1 MSNINDHFFEGY
13 YKDIWKAIIP
23 DALTKLETEFIMAY
37 FQLQSNAKV
46 LDVMCGYGRHSLALG
61 RNGIA
66 VTAVDNL
73 PGYIEEIKEKA
84 SAENLPVQAELTGI
98 LDWEA
103 QTGYDL
109 AICMGNSLNFF
120 NAKDTLTILTKI
132 NKALKPNGQVLV
144 NSWSLAEIVFKE
156 FTSRNWSQA
165 GEKKF
170 LTESRLAFS
179 PTRMET
185 ECTMISENGET
196 EKKSGVD
203 YIFSFN
209 EMETL
214 LQQSGF
220 QLREAF
226 SIPGKKKFAFGDQRI
241 YMIAQKQ

>member
-13 YKDIWKAIIP
+13 YKEIWKSIIP
-23 DALTKLETEFIMAY
+23 EELTKMETEFLMGY
-37 FQLQSNAKV
+37 FKLQANANV
-46 LDVMCGYGRHSLALG
+46 LDAMCGYGRHALALG
-61 RNGIA
+61 RKGIA

-73 PGYIEEIKEKA
+73 PGYIDEIKEKA
-84 SAENLPVQAELTGI
+84 TAENLPVQPVLAGI
-98 LDWEA
+98 LDWNEQA
-103 QTGYDL
+103 GYDL

-120 NAKDTLTILTKI
+120 NAKDTLAILNKI
-132 NKALKPNGQVLV
+132 NKALKPNGQLLI
-144 NSWSLAEIVFKE
+144 NSWSLAEIVFKN
-156 FTSRNWSQA
+156 FTSRSWSQA
-165 GEKKF
+165 GDKKF
-170 LTESRLAFS
+170 LTESRLVFS

-185 ECTMISENGET
+185 ECIMITDKGET

-220 QLREAF
+220 QLQEAF

-241 YMIAQKQ
+241 YMIASKQ